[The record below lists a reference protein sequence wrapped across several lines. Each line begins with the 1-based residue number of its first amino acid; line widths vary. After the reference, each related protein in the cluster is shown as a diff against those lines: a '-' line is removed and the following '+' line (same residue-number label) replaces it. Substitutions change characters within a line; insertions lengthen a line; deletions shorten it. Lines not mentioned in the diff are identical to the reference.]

1 MFGLERLRLADRV
14 LLLAAA
20 GLVTIGFLA
29 LALQVSGNLASAR
42 RSAEDSAR
50 AIAQAVLP
58 ILQQTV
64 VIGDVETIQQTF
76 DRIIHHRAL
85 DRIALLQPVS
95 QRVMAEAAES
105 APKAN
110 LAGDLAERLLPP
122 LDEIAVPVAVGG
134 VDYGT
139 LVMRPSAMAMVA
151 DALWS
156 AGIATLAGLVSMV
169 AFLIVL
175 AWVLGRNLRPLSA
188 LIHVVEHFGEGR
200 LSHRAEVGGAL
211 ELAQAARAF
220 NAMADRIEQLMAE
233 LSAAKAVAE
242 SASRLKGEF
251 LANMSHEI
259 RTPMNA
265 VIGMTELTLMTDLT
279 PEQRKYLELVQSS
292 ADHLLALIN
301 DILDFSRIEA
311 GRMDLA
317 VAPFDPMEVFAGAIA
332 LLEPRGQAKGVDL
345 DLVLDGQAPPQVA
358 GDALRLKQIL
368 INLVGNAI
376 KFTDRGR
383 VLVTVRFREDPEL
396 KGLWTLHCDVTD
408 TGIGIPADR
417 LDQIFGA
424 FTQADSGVT
433 RRFGGTGLGLA
444 ISRDLVR
451 LMGGAISVRS
461 TVGKGSSFSFHVN
474 FAAVGRPAKQRL
486 AGAVVPPAEARGGA
500 APGVAGLRILVA
512 EDNLVNQE
520 ITRRLLEREGA
531 EVVLAATG
539 REALEIWRRGG
550 VDVVL
555 MDMMMPDTDGVE
567 ATRQIRAEEAGTGR
581 RVPIVALTANAFVA
595 DRQVCV
601 AAGMDGYAAKPIR
614 PDALLQEIARVR
626 GVAATA

>member
-122 LDEIAVPVAVGG
+122 LDEISVPVAVGG

-151 DALWS
+151 DTLWS

-474 FAAVGRPAKQRL
+474 FAAVGRPEKQRL
-486 AGAVVPPAEARGGA
+486 AGAVAPPAEARGSA

-539 REALEIWRRGG
+539 REGLEIWRRGG

-567 ATRQIRAEEAGTGR
+567 ATRQIRAEEAGSGR
-581 RVPIVALTANAFVA
+581 RVPIVALTANAFEA
-595 DRQVCV
+595 DRQVCA

-614 PDALLQEIARVR
+614 PDALLRAIARVR
-626 GVAATA
+626 GVAAAA

>member
-122 LDEIAVPVAVGG
+122 LDEISVPVAVGG

-424 FTQADSGVT
+424 FTQADSGVP

-474 FAAVGRPAKQRL
+474 FAAVGRPEKQRL
-486 AGAVVPPAEARGGA
+486 AGAVAPPAEARGSA

-539 REALEIWRRGG
+539 REGLEIWRRGG

-567 ATRQIRAEEAGTGR
+567 ATRQIRAEEAGSGR
-581 RVPIVALTANAFVA
+581 RVPIVALTANAFEA
-595 DRQVCV
+595 DRQVCA

-626 GVAATA
+626 GVAAAA

>member
-122 LDEIAVPVAVGG
+122 LDEISVPVAVGG

-311 GRMDLA
+311 GRMDRA

-474 FAAVGRPAKQRL
+474 FAAVGRPEKQRL
-486 AGAVVPPAEARGGA
+486 AGAVAPPAEARGSA

-539 REALEIWRRGG
+539 REGLEIWRRGG

-567 ATRQIRAEEAGTGR
+567 ATRQIRAEEAGSGR
-581 RVPIVALTANAFVA
+581 RVPIVALTANAFEA
-595 DRQVCV
+595 DRQVCA

-626 GVAATA
+626 GVAAAA

>member
-1 MFGLERLRLADRV
+1 MFSLERLRLADRV
-14 LLLAAA
+14 LLLAAT

-29 LALQVSGNLASAR
+29 LALQVSGNLAAAR

-76 DRIIHHRAL
+76 DRIIEHRAL
-85 DRIALLQPVS
+85 ERLALLQPTS
-95 QRVMAEAAES
+95 DRVMAEAVANPSHPS
-105 APKAN
+105 AAN
-110 LAGDLAERLLPP
+110 GLAERFLPAMN
-122 LDEIAVPVAVGG
+122 EIVLPVEVGG
-134 VDYGT
+134 VAYGT
-139 LVMRPSAMAMVA
+139 LVMRPSATVMVG
-151 DALWS
+151 DALES
-156 AGIATLAGLVSMV
+156 AGIATAAGLVSMG
-169 AFLIVL
+169 AFLVVL

-200 LSHRAEVGGAL
+200 LSHRAEVTGAL

-279 PEQRKYLELVQSS
+279 DEQRKYLQLVQSS

-311 GRMDLA
+311 GKMDLA
-317 VAPFDPMEVFAGAIA
+317 VAPFDPMEVLGAALA
-332 LLEPRGQAKGVDL
+332 LLEPRARAKGITL
-345 DLVLDGQAPPQVA
+345 TLACEGASPPQVA
-358 GDALRLKQIL
+358 GDALRLKQVL

-376 KFTDRGR
+376 KFTDHGG
-383 VLVTVRFREDPEL
+383 VSVVVRFREDSDL
-396 KGLWTLHCDVTD
+396 KGLWALHCDVKD
-408 TGIGIPADR
+408 TGIGIPSDR
-417 LDQIFGA
+417 LEQIFGA
-424 FTQADSGVT
+424 FIQADSGVT

-451 LMGGAISVRS
+451 LMGGQIVVTS
-461 TVGKGSSFSFHVN
+461 TVGEGSTFSFHVTL
-474 FAAVGRPAKQRL
+474 AAVGKPARERASGSVSL
-486 AGAVVPPAEARGGA
+486 PADTSDGASPAL
-500 APGVAGLRILVA
+500 AGLRILVA
-512 EDNLVNQE
+512 EDNPVNQE

-531 EVVLAATG
+531 EVVLASTG
-539 REALEIWRRGG
+539 QEALALWRRGG

-555 MDMMMPDTDGVE
+555 MDMMMPDTDGVG
-567 ATRQIRAEEAGTGR
+567 ATRQIRSEEAGTGR
-581 RVPIVALTANAFVA
+581 RVPIVALTANAFEA
-595 DRQVCV
+595 DRQTCV

-614 PDALLQEIARVR
+614 PEALLGEIARVR
-626 GVAATA
+626 RRPPTA

>member
-122 LDEIAVPVAVGG
+122 LDEISVPVAVGG

-474 FAAVGRPAKQRL
+474 FAAVGRPEKQRL
-486 AGAVVPPAEARGGA
+486 AGAVAPPAEARGSA

-539 REALEIWRRGG
+539 REGLEIWRRGG

-567 ATRQIRAEEAGTGR
+567 ATRQIRAEEAGSGR
-581 RVPIVALTANAFVA
+581 RVPIVALTANAFEA
-595 DRQVCV
+595 DRQVCA

-626 GVAATA
+626 GVAAAA

>member
-122 LDEIAVPVAVGG
+122 LDEISVPVAVGG

-151 DALWS
+151 DTLWS

-265 VIGMTELTLMTDLT
+265 MIGMTELTLMTDLT

-474 FAAVGRPAKQRL
+474 FAAVGRPEKQRL
-486 AGAVVPPAEARGGA
+486 AGAVAPPAEARGSA

-539 REALEIWRRGG
+539 REGLEIWRRGG

-567 ATRQIRAEEAGTGR
+567 ATRQIRAEEAGSGR
-581 RVPIVALTANAFVA
+581 RVPIVALTANAFEA
-595 DRQVCV
+595 DRQVCA

-614 PDALLQEIARVR
+614 PDALLRAIARVR
-626 GVAATA
+626 GVAAAA

>member
-1 MFGLERLRLADRV
+1 
-14 LLLAAA
+14 
-20 GLVTIGFLA
+20 
-29 LALQVSGNLASAR
+29 
-42 RSAEDSAR
+42 
-50 AIAQAVLP
+50 
-58 ILQQTV
+58 
-64 VIGDVETIQQTF
+64 
-76 DRIIHHRAL
+76 
-85 DRIALLQPVS
+85 
-95 QRVMAEAAES
+95 
-105 APKAN
+105 
-110 LAGDLAERLLPP
+110 
-122 LDEIAVPVAVGG
+122 
-134 VDYGT
+134 
-139 LVMRPSAMAMVA
+139 
-151 DALWS
+151 
-156 AGIATLAGLVSMV
+156 
-169 AFLIVL
+169 
-175 AWVLGRNLRPLSA
+175 
-188 LIHVVEHFGEGR
+188 
-200 LSHRAEVGGAL
+200 
-211 ELAQAARAF
+211 
-220 NAMADRIEQLMAE
+220 
-233 LSAAKAVAE
+233 
-242 SASRLKGEF
+242 
-251 LANMSHEI
+251 
-259 RTPMNA
+259 
-265 VIGMTELTLMTDLT
+265 
-279 PEQRKYLELVQSS
+279 
-292 ADHLLALIN
+292 
-301 DILDFSRIEA
+301 
-311 GRMDLA
+311 MDLA

-474 FAAVGRPAKQRL
+474 FAAVGRPEKQRL
-486 AGAVVPPAEARGGA
+486 AGAVAPPAEARGSA

-539 REALEIWRRGG
+539 REGLEIWRRGG

-567 ATRQIRAEEAGTGR
+567 ATRQIRAEEAGSGR
-581 RVPIVALTANAFVA
+581 RVPIVALTANAFEA
-595 DRQVCV
+595 DRQVCA

-626 GVAATA
+626 GVAAAA